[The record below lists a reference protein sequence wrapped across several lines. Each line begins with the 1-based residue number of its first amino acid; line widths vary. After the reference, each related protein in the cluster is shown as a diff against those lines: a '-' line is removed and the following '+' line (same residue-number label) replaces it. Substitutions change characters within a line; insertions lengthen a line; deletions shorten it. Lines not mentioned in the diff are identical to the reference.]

1 MANEQKLKE
10 CAFYVV
16 HYVPDLARGEFLNI
30 GLFLHSPEE
39 KYLGCMFT
47 DDLRR
52 IKRLHPQADSDFLRE
67 LQQDFEEQI
76 DLHTAD
82 LEGYLRSME
91 ESFSNLIQLESP
103 RSCLLADPQ
112 AELQNIF
119 ERYVGRRLSG
129 PPPSDS
135 RMNIKQ
141 RLNTAFVNAG
151 VWDRLEKRI
160 PAEQWTKRGDP
171 FTFDYGYRPLY
182 AGGKPNGHIKLVH
195 ALSLKRDTDLAK
207 VLAYTIARVRDHE
220 EAELTAVVESFAASD
235 DPAAQASQEIL
246 QEQRVVLQ
254 ALDTVGDYAAR
265 IHGELFA

>member
-52 IKRLHPQADSDFLRE
+52 VKRLHPQADPEFLRE

-76 DLHTAD
+76 DLHAAN

-91 ESFSNLIQLESP
+91 ESFSNLIQLDAP

-112 AELQNIF
+112 SELQKIF

-129 PPPSDS
+129 PPPMDT
-135 RMNIKQ
+135 RLNIKQ
-141 RLNTAFVNAG
+141 RLTAAFVRAG
-151 VWDRLEKRI
+151 VWERLEKRI

-171 FTFDYGYRPLY
+171 FTFDYGYRPL
-182 AGGKPNGHIKLVH
+182 ARAGKPNGHIKLVH
-195 ALSLKRDTDLAK
+195 ALSLRRDTDLAK
-207 VLAYTIARVRDHE
+207 VLAYTVGRIRERE
-220 EAELTAVVESFAASD
+220 EAELTAVVESLAAPG

-246 QEQRVVLQ
+246 LEQRI
-254 ALDTVGDYAAR
+254 ALEPLASVDAYAAR
-265 IHGELFA
+265 VRNELFV

>member
-1 MANEQKLKE
+1 MANEMKLKE

-16 HYVPDLARGEFLNI
+16 QYVPDLLRGEYLNI

-52 IKRLHPQADSDFLRE
+52 IKRFHPQSDSEFLRE

-76 DLHTAD
+76 DLHAAD
-82 LEGYLRSME
+82 LDAFLKSMD

-129 PPPSDS
+129 PPPTDT
-135 RMNIKQ
+135 RLNVKQ
-141 RLNTAFVNAG
+141 RLNSAFVHAG
-151 VWDRLEKRI
+151 VWDQLEKRI

-171 FTFDYGYRPLY
+171 FAFDYGYRPLQN
-182 AGGKPNGHIKLVH
+182 GGKPYGHIKLVH

-207 VLAYTIARVRDHE
+207 VLAYTIARIRQRE
-220 EAELTAVVESFAASD
+220 QAELTAVVESLAAPGN
-235 DPAAQASQEIL
+235 PAAQASQEIL
-246 QEQRVVLQ
+246 LEQRIELQ
-254 ALDTVGDYAAR
+254 ALDGVNDYAAR
-265 IHGELFA
+265 VRSELFA

>member
-1 MANEQKLKE
+1 MANETKLKE

-16 HYVPDLARGEFLNI
+16 HYVPDLLRGEYLNI
-30 GLFLHSPEE
+30 GLFLHSPVER
-39 KYLGCMFT
+39 YLGCMFT

-52 IKRLHPQADSDFLRE
+52 IKRFHPQSDSEFLRE

-76 DLHTAD
+76 DLHAAD
-82 LEGYLRSME
+82 LEAYLKSME
-91 ESFSNLIQLESP
+91 ETFSNLIQLEPP

-129 PPPSDS
+129 PASTDT
-135 RMNIKQ
+135 RLNVKQ
-141 RLNTAFVNAG
+141 RLNSAFVRAG

-171 FTFDYGYRPLY
+171 FTFDYGYRPLRS
-182 AGGKPNGHIKLVH
+182 GGKPNGHIKLVH

-207 VLAYTIARVRDHE
+207 VLAYTIARIRTRE
-220 EAELTAVVESFAASD
+220 QAELTAVVENLAAPGDS
-235 DPAAQASQEIL
+235 AAQASQEIL
-246 QEQRVVLQ
+246 QEQRIGIETLAHVD
-254 ALDTVGDYAAR
+254 AYAAR
-265 IHGELFA
+265 VRSELFA